1 MGSPVDGLRRCP
13 FTSPDITFK
22 ASTEWAF
29 AEDIVFPEYYT
40 IWAGILSLHV
50 FPACAK
56 ACHLPP
62 SCYAPY
68 CLEGECHPDFVTAM
82 LNPRSGESEE
92 VTEEEEEEEHLALAD
107 STIVVPIDEP
117 IFPPEGTKPTL
128 DETIVLAN
136 DLMDQKLRTYVEKS
150 DNKRE
155 GVSDLVQ
162 KETTHGHN
170 NTLQE
175 RHCRS
180 SYKDFQRLL
189 KSMTNLSERIQ
200 VRLGLKRKRYAFS
213 VNKAVVVQCTNL
225 SALPDGSEDVVV
237 TVMRPTGFRA
247 LY

>member
-1 MGSPVDGLRRCP
+1 MGWVCFTVGGSPSGLGVWSYAGGGWGAWWGGGRGSVSIVGGVGFRRFEGGCGGVYGGYIGGGAVRVSLYGWSWALADMCGCACGGEGGRLKMGSPVDGLRRCP

-117 IFPPEGTKPTL
+117 IFPPEGTKPVIPPPTT
-128 DETIVLAN
+128 DITIGA
-136 DLMDQKLRTYVEKS
+136 
-150 DNKRE
+150 
-155 GVSDLVQ
+155 
-162 KETTHGHN
+162 
-170 NTLQE
+170 
-175 RHCRS
+175 
-180 SYKDFQRLL
+180 
-189 KSMTNLSERIQ
+189 RI
-200 VRLGLKRKRYAFS
+200 
-213 VNKAVVVQCTNL
+213 TI
-225 SALPDGSEDVVV
+225 
-237 TVMRPTGFRA
+237 RP
-247 LY
+247 

>member
-1 MGSPVDGLRRCP
+1 MIQDTNGEAIRGIQEQLVD
-13 FTSPDITFK
+13 
-22 ASTEWAF
+22 
-29 AEDIVFPEYYT
+29 
-40 IWAGILSLHV
+40 
-50 FPACAK
+50 
-56 ACHLPP
+56 
-62 SCYAPY
+62 
-68 CLEGECHPDFVTAM
+68 
-82 LNPRSGESEE
+82 
-92 VTEEEEEEEHLALAD
+92 
-107 STIVVPIDEP
+107 VPIQEELMALRFR
-117 IFPPEGTKPTL
+117 IYIVEAENASLRARNKTTKAIKKITRTRERKPVKSMEQLVTL